1 MKRYNLFSFLNC
13 STTVDPP
20 SYDACGVSG
29 QKPNMIINLQPGEQ
43 RDPITSEGTDPT
55 DPTGYLTNADC
66 EWSINVVDGY
76 IVRLT
81 ILRFDL
87 EEG

>member
-1 MKRYNLFSFLNC
+1 MKRYNLFLFLNC

-29 QKPNMIINLQPGEQ
+29 QKPNMIINLQPYEQ
-43 RDPITSEGTDPT
+43 RASITSEGTDPA

-76 IVRLT
+76 IVHLK
-81 ILRFDL
+81 IIRFDL
-87 EEG
+87 EEE

>member
-1 MKRYNLFSFLNC
+1 MKRYNLFLFLNR

-29 QKPNMIINLQPGEQ
+29 QKPNMITNLQPGEHG
-43 RDPITSEGTDPT
+43 DPITSEGTDPA

>member
-1 MKRYNLFSFLNC
+1 MKRYNLFLFLNC

-29 QKPNMIINLQPGEQ
+29 QKPSMIINLQPGEQ
-43 RDPITSEGTDPT
+43 GDPITSKGTDPA
-55 DPTGYLTNADC
+55 DPTGYQTNADC

>member
-1 MKRYNLFSFLNC
+1 MKRYNLFSFLNF

-29 QKPNMIINLQPGEQ
+29 QKPNMITNLRPGEQ
-43 RDPITSEGTDPT
+43 GDPITSEGTDPA
-55 DPTGYLTNADC
+55 DPTGYLANADC

-76 IVRLT
+76 IVRLK
-81 ILRFDL
+81 IIRFDL